1 MDKAAFERLY
11 LDMLPGFYRLAQ
23 GILRHPA
30 DAQDAVQQAALKA
43 WQAANG
49 IKLGGE
55 RAYMTRIVINECR
68 NIQRHR
74 MRVIPVEEF
83 REEPYIPKDR
93 ELRRAIDGLPERL
106 RLPLLLKYMEGYSE
120 KEAAAALGITLPALK
135 GRLLRAR
142 RQLAKELKEEVEWI

>member
-1 MDKAAFERLY
+1 MDNTTFEQLY
-11 LDMLPGFYRLAQ
+11 
-23 GILRHPA
+23 
-30 DAQDAVQQAALKA
+30 
-43 WQAANG
+43 
-49 IKLGGE
+49 
-55 RAYMTRIVINECR
+55 
-68 NIQRHR
+68 
-74 MRVIPVEEF
+74 
-83 REEPYIPKDR
+83 R